1 MRSVFSL
8 QFFFKYPTLRKT
20 HVREC
25 KKRERGRRGEEK
37 KCPSYG
43 KVVCLS
49 FSRGQGDWVSF
60 CERRNGYRKC
70 VSNLLIVDWMSVCTS
85 WYVFGPNR
93 MGRPHCGGYIFDE
106 ISCICVILLSI

>member
-70 VSNLLIVDWMSVCTS
+70 VSNLLIVDWMSVIQ
-85 WYVFGPNR
+85 YVLHGMFLAQIGWDDPIVEDIYSTR
-93 MGRPHCGGYIFDE
+93 
-106 ISCICVILLSI
+106 